1 MNERLNEP
9 LFYCETL
16 NDSDELVLTGEEAHH
31 VTVQRRRIGEAIALF
46 DGHGAVARGTIGAL
60 ERNQVR
66 VRVEERR
73 REPPPAPALELYCA
87 LPKGDRVAV
96 LLDMATQL
104 GISRFTPIAWR
115 RSVNA
120 PGPRASERWRRICLE
135 ACKQSR
141 RLHLPEI
148 ASSSTADA
156 AVQHAKAAGTRILV
170 AHLRAD
176 ARPLSA
182 IDLTRAARIGIFVGP
197 EGGLTDEEV
206 AALSKE
212 NVDFVDLGPAILR
225 IETAA
230 IALLAAVSCTAP
242 RRGREPSKA

>member
-1 MNERLNEP
+1 MNERLTEP

-16 NDSDELVLTGEEAHH
+16 DSDELFLAGEEAHH
-31 VTVQRRRIGEAIALF
+31 VTVQRRRVGEAIALF
-46 DGHGAVARGTIGAL
+46 DGRGTAARGTIGAIG
-60 ERNQVR
+60 RNQVR
-66 VRVEERR
+66 VRVDERR
-73 REPPPAPALELYCA
+73 REPRPGPALELYCA

-104 GISRFTPIAWR
+104 GMSRFTPIMWR

-120 PGPRASERWRRICLE
+120 PGARAVERWRRICLE

-141 RLHLPEI
+141 RLFLPEI
-148 ASSSTADA
+148 ASPNDAGA

-170 AHLRAD
+170 AHPGAG
-176 ARPLSA
+176 ASSLSA
-182 IDLTRAARIGIFVGP
+182 INISGAARIGFFIGP
-197 EGGLTDEEV
+197 EGGLTDDEV
-206 AALSKE
+206 SALSLE

-230 IALLAAVSCTAP
+230 VALLAAVNCTAP
-242 RRGREPSKA
+242 RPGRKA